1 MYNDN
6 IFQMKGS
13 ELKKNVLRS
22 NVLQEL
28 ITSDVKNATDQ
39 ESLKAIVHAW
49 YISILNF
56 KLKLNFAIRTMS
68 ILPYT
73 FGVEITQSS
82 TYAYF
87 MI

>member
-49 YISILNF
+49 YISIVL
-56 KLKLNFAIRTMS
+56 T
-68 ILPYT
+68 
-73 FGVEITQSS
+73 
-82 TYAYF
+82 
-87 MI
+87 